1 MSNTQKLSIR
11 LLRDGLVPA
20 NAVRDGVDL
29 TPWDKLEGALIALA
43 TLGGG
48 SPKWARFLELSE
60 DDKKKVFRRST
71 ESLRSQSSPRHV
83 RMRMRSTRSP
93 TTRPTSVGST
103 RFATS
108 VSKN

>member
-11 LLRDGLVPA
+11 LLRDGLAPA
-20 NAVRDGVDL
+20 DAVRDGVDL

-60 DDKKKVFRRST
+60 EEKKKVLQELLLCQLIILFC
-71 ESLRSQSSPRHV
+71 QYAINDSS
-83 RMRMRSTRSP
+83 
-93 TTRPTSVGST
+93 
-103 RFATS
+103 
-108 VSKN
+108 SKI